1 MGLSHMGRSEK
12 MEGIR
17 EKLIAIIEQARQ
29 EAVGTV
35 GSMNGGFAAW
45 YADKLIAAGGGASG
59 AWGVG
64 IY

>member
-1 MGLSHMGRSEK
+1 